1 LFAAK
6 WNKKSQLGQFD
17 EVQIVIE
24 RTATMKSAELPA
36 DPEPRVE
43 ALEHRVLRLEDA
55 VAQLQDTQ
63 PIEERVAERVADRIG
78 RNRTHPV
85 RDTTGIII
93 EAGRHLLP
101 ATLAS
106 VQDPS
111 STSEP
116 PSAKPSI
123 NWTGLLWELL
133 VELRAIFFMFVDPRY
148 RLGWPTRILSIL
160 LVVAI
165 ATSRFWPPMSMLPD
179 MIAAILDKIVDL
191 ALSYVLWKV
200 LIHESRRY
208 RQTAPDL
215 PPSMRL

>member
-1 LFAAK
+1 
-6 WNKKSQLGQFD
+6 LGQFD
-17 EVQIVIE
+17 GVQIVIE
-24 RTATMKSAELPA
+24 RTATMNNAELPA

-78 RNRTHPV
+78 RNRSHPV

-101 ATLAS
+101 AALAS
-106 VQDPS
+106 VQDQN
-111 STSEP
+111 STPGLSA
-116 PSAKPSI
+116 AKPSI

-133 VELRAIFFMFVDPRY
+133 VELRAIFCMFVDPRY
-148 RLGWPTRILSIL
+148 RLGWPTRILTIL
-160 LVVAI
+160 LLAAI

-179 MIAAILDKIVDL
+179 MVAAILDKIVDL

-200 LIHESRRY
+200 LIHEARRY
-208 RQTAPDL
+208 RQTAPEL